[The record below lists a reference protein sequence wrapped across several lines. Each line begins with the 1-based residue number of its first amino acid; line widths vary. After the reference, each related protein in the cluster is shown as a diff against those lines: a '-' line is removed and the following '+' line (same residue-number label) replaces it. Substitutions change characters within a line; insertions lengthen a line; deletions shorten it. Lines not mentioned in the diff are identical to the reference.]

1 MILAAWLFGV
11 GGVVLAGIG
20 IFFILA
26 RPALLPEDLLFLQQH
41 ADDIDAAVPR
51 LRGWLRLVFVVLGG
65 HATAAGILTV
75 FLAATSVR
83 HNDVTAVVALGVA
96 GSVSVG
102 LMTGVNFALKS
113 DFRWMLFG
121 VSGIWLAG
129 TLAATLA

>member
-51 LRGWLRLVFVVLGG
+51 LRRWLRLVFVVLGG
-65 HATAAGILTV
+65 HATAGGILTV

-83 HNDVTAVVALGVA
+83 HNDVAAVVALGVA